1 MLKRT
6 SWVHTDTDAHPF
18 PSTHPHIHPH
28 THPRLSTNTHC
39 HARFHPHLKPLV
51 FVFSSILQDTGVS
64 IHTSRHWCFHPYL
77 KILVFSSIP
86 QDIDVFVHTSRPRC
100 FHPNLKTRQ
109 LCFHPS
115 SKPLIFVFSTILH
128 ASVCVRAYVCVW
140 RGWGWWA
147 GGRGGGGVR
156 VIVKR
161 PALPPCAVDGR
172 SRNPLYFYYWF
183 FHPFVRPFVLPPF
196 HPFLKPFLFPLVPQP
211 MRFSSGIPL
220 KLSQFQLTLAAT
232 EPRNC
237 LLGLEHRNK
246 KPQES
251 LCLPRAD
258 SCRSRFEWVYSV

>member
-1 MLKRT
+1 MPQSLRH
-6 SWVHTDTDAHPF
+6 S
-18 PSTHPHIHPH
+18 
-28 THPRLSTNTHC
+28 N
-39 HARFHPHLKPLV
+39 
-51 FVFSSILQDTGVS
+51 SS
-64 IHTSRHWCFHPYL
+64 
-77 KILVFSSIP
+77 SSFK
-86 QDIDVFVHTSRPRC
+86 VA
-100 FHPNLKTRQ
+100 LKT
-109 LCFHPS
+109 F
-115 SKPLIFVFSTILH
+115 FSQPRPMCVCVC
-128 ASVCVRAYVCVW
+128 ACVRACVCVCVC
-140 RGWGWWA
+140 
-147 GGRGGGGVR
+147 GVT
-156 VIVKR
+156 VKR

-237 LLGLEHRNK
+237 LLGSEHRNK